1 MECLRGFVQWRSKHQ
16 QHEREINMSDEITIT
31 KKSDSESTSPA
42 SAPGNQAVSVGRTEL
57 VSLCAAGLG
66 VSFFLPWANVL
77 FSTLSG
83 FDLQKMGDEHRLLWA
98 IPVFCVV
105 TIIAGFAK
113 QSQKHV
119 AQIAGVLPYIVGV
132 YWYMKLKDDFFH
144 ILTYGAFLSLA
155 FGLALLILPRNQ
167 K

>member
-1 MECLRGFVQWRSKHQ
+1 
-16 QHEREINMSDEITIT
+16 MSDEITIT
-31 KKSDSESTSPA
+31 KKSDSESTSA
-42 SAPGNQAVSVGRTEL
+42 AAPGNQVVSVGRTEL
-57 VSLCAAGLG
+57 VSLCALGLG

-77 FSTLSG
+77 FGTLSG

-105 TIIAGFAK
+105 TITAGFAK

-119 AQIAGVLPYIVGV
+119 AQITGVLPYIVGV
-132 YWYMKLKDDFFH
+132 YWYLKLKDDFFH

-155 FGLALLILPRNQ
+155 FGAALLILPRNQ